1 MIVTGGTVGIGKS
14 TVAEKIAKHLNSEVF
29 FESVDDNPML
39 EKFYADKK
47 RWAFPI
53 QIYFLNTRF
62 KSIKK
67 ALIDRHNVL
76 DRSIYE
82 DALFTRLN
90 YEDGN
95 MSKEEYDCYLDL
107 LENMMD
113 ELNSLEKKAP
123 DLFVY
128 LRGSFD
134 TVLKRMKMRGRAF
147 ELSEDDIA
155 YFERLH
161 SRYDDWVFNH
171 YDASDV
177 IVIDMDQYDV
187 HVPEHEALIMQM
199 IDDKLAEQAN
209 RYVGV

>member
-1 MIVTGGTVGIGKS
+1 MSVIVTGGTVGIGKS
-14 TVAEKIAKHLNSEVF
+14 TVAKEIADHLKTEVF

-39 EKFYADKK
+39 EKFYGDQK
-47 RWAFPI
+47 RWAFSL

-67 ALIDRHNVL
+67 ALINRRNVL

-82 DALFTRLN
+82 DALFATLN

-95 MSKEEYDCYLDL
+95 MSKEEIDCYNDL
-107 LENMMD
+107 LDNMLE
-113 ELNSLEKKAP
+113 ELNSLEKKSP

-134 TVLKRMKMRGRAF
+134 TVLERMKKRGRDF
-147 ELSEDDIA
+147 ELTDNHLE
-155 YFERLH
+155 YFKRLH

-171 YDASDV
+171 YKASEV
-177 IVIDMDQYDV
+177 LVIDMDKYDI
-187 HVPEHEALIMQM
+187 HISEHKEIILQM
-199 IDDKLAEQAN
+199 VDDKLSEMDC
-209 RYVGV
+209 